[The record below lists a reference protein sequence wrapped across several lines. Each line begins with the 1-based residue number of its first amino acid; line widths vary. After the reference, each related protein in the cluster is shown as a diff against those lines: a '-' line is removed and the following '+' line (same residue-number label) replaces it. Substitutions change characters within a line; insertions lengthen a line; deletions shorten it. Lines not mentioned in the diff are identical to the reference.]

1 MKAETA
7 WRPILEGDL
16 AQRAQE
22 TIAAVAEELPHAV
35 SISAPEA
42 PDPSLATGDAG
53 PAIFHAYLAR
63 TRPGSG
69 HARLAS
75 AHLARAGATLADVP
89 LPPALHEGF
98 TGVAWALQHL
108 QPPEPAAEDP
118 LAGIDEALLEH
129 LSQSP
134 WQGDYDLI
142 SGLAGF
148 GVYAAERLPRPAAG
162 LLLERL
168 LDRLEETAERR
179 PEGLTWRTDP
189 ELLPD
194 WQRQLCPNGYY
205 NLGLA
210 HGVPGVIGLLGL
222 MCQAGVLV
230 QRARPLLEQ
239 AVAWLL
245 AQRLPGVEDASY
257 ARWLGADGPG
267 DPARSAWC
275 YGDPGVAAA
284 LLLAARAIGEP
295 DWERQSVALAL
306 AAAHRPRERAGVVDA
321 GLCHGAA
328 GLAHIFNRMA
338 QATGDERL
346 AEAARVWFQRTLE
359 FRQDGQGIGGFL
371 AWAPEADGTPAWKAD
386 PGLLTGAAGI
396 ALALLAASYPH
407 EPQWDRV
414 LLVSAPPR
422 G

>member
-1 MKAETA
+1 MQAETA
-7 WRPILEGDL
+7 WHPILEGDL

-22 TIAAVAEELPHAV
+22 TIAAVAEELPLAMFG
-35 SISAPEA
+35 SEPED

-53 PAIFHAYLAR
+53 LAIFQAYLAR
-63 TRPGSG
+63 PRPSSE
-69 HARLAS
+69 HERLAS
-75 AHLARAGATLADVP
+75 EHLAWASAALADVL

-98 TGVAWALQHL
+98 TGVAWTLQHL
-108 QPPEPAAEDP
+108 QPPEPEAEDP
-118 LAGIDEALLEH
+118 LEAIDAALLEH

-134 WQGDYDLI
+134 WKGEYDLI

-162 LLLERL
+162 LLLERI
-168 LDRLEETAERR
+168 LDRLDETSERC

-194 WQRQLCPNGYY
+194 WQRQLCPNGHY

-222 MCQAGVLV
+222 LCQAGVLAK
-230 QRARPLLEQ
+230 RARPLIEQ

-257 ARWLGADGPG
+257 ATWLSADGPRE
-267 DPARSAWC
+267 PARSAWC

-284 LLLAARAIGEP
+284 LLLAAQATGEP
-295 DWERQSVALAL
+295 DWERHGIALAL
-306 AAAHRPRERAGVVDA
+306 AAARRPRERTGVVDA

-371 AWAPEADGTPAWKAD
+371 AWAPEADGKSAWKAD

-396 ALALLAASYPH
+396 ALALLAASCPH

-414 LLVSAPPR
+414 LLVSVPPR